1 MKSKIFFIFFIVA
14 SVWKAYGQ
22 NDYSHRN
29 DIDSIRINY
38 ISLGEFLDVNVI
50 LKKDIVLFVSNW
62 GCTNGALIY
71 QTNSQDTIDY
81 LYGHINTIADNPPI
95 IDSSIIANDCCD
107 GIIIYI
113 YKGGN
118 VCKKTY
124 TNYAESYF
132 PFAYAELYCLIRQF
146 IAKYLRKD

>member
-1 MKSKIFFIFFIVA
+1 MCFIVA
-14 SVWKAYGQ
+14 SVWKAYGK
-22 NDYSHRN
+22 NDYYSPGN
-29 DIDSIRINY
+29 DVDSIRINY

-62 GCTNGALIY
+62 GCTNGALVY

-81 LYGHINTIADNPPI
+81 LYGHINIIDDNPPI

-124 TNYAESYF
+124 TNYAEAYF
-132 PFAYAELYCLIRQF
+132 PFAYAELYCLIRQI
-146 IAKYLRKD
+146 IAKYWRKE